1 MSAGRMDSCGEP
13 FLTKDESAYEYTAH
27 VRAWETFSNL
37 INRYGVKL
45 REGDRHVT
53 FRSERRI
60 DMKGMKEKRLLW
72 SYTIA
77 KIVVERELLEKG

>member
-1 MSAGRMDSCGEP
+1 MEEFSGEP
-13 FLTKDESAYEYTAH
+13 FSTKDERVDYEYTVH
-27 VRAWETFSNL
+27 VRAWETFANL
-37 INRYGVKL
+37 IHRYGVSL

-72 SYTIA
+72 SYSVA
-77 KIVVERELLEKG
+77 KIVIEKEIVEKG

>member
-1 MSAGRMDSCGEP
+1 MESFSESSP
-13 FLTKDESAYEYTAH
+13 TKDEQVDYEYTVH
-27 VRAWETFSNL
+27 VRAWETFANL
-37 INRYGVKL
+37 IHRYGVSL

-53 FRSERRI
+53 FRLGTRI

-77 KIVVERELLEKG
+77 KIIVGKEVVEKG

>member
-1 MSAGRMDSCGEP
+1 MNSYGES
-13 FLTKDESAYEYTAH
+13 FLTNDEGGAYEYTAH
-27 VRAWETFSNL
+27 VRAWETFVNL

-77 KIVVERELLEKG
+77 RIVVEREFVEKG

>member
-1 MSAGRMDSCGEP
+1 MELSGEP
-13 FLTKDESAYEYTAH
+13 SPTKGDRVDYEYTVH
-27 VRAWETFSNL
+27 VRAWETFANL
-37 INRYGVKL
+37 IHQYGVSL

-72 SYTIA
+72 SYSVA
-77 KIVVERELLEKG
+77 KVVVEKEIVEKG